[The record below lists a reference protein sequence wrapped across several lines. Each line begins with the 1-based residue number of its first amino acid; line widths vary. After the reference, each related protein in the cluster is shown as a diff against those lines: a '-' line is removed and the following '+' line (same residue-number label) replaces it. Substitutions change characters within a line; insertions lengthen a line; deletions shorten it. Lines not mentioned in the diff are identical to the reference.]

1 MEIIYGIVGLMI
13 MILGFV
19 LGQLLPRLW
28 EWKRYKIER
37 EKNRRGQVRE
47 FSELRDKIEDKLV
60 SLINLQNELR
70 KAENSKAKKQ
80 VQAQIDLTRDDL
92 FRLEDSLAK
101 LEQRK
106 PRDLIKALRPLPVTD
121 PRVIMT
127 EENGSQHEILPK
139 KSK

>member
-1 MEIIYGIVGLMI
+1 MKMEIIYGIVGLMI

-19 LGQLLPRLW
+19 LGQVLPKLW

-37 EKNRRGQVRE
+37 EKNKRETVRE

-80 VQAQIDLTRDDL
+80 VQAQIDLAKDDL
-92 FRLEDSLAK
+92 FKLEDSLAK
-101 LEQRK
+101 LEHRQ
-106 PRDLIKALRPLPVTD
+106 P
-121 PRVIMT
+121 
-127 EENGSQHEILPK
+127 
-139 KSK
+139 